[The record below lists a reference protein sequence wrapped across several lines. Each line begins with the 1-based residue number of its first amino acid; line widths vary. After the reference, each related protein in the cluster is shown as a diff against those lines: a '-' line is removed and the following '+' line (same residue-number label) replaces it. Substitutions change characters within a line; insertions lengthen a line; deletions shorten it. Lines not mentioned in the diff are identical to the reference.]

1 MRETIGTQP
10 RAPRGGP
17 GLHTLLFMLTTLKNS
32 GNIYLAKIIID
43 HGL

>member
-1 MRETIGTQP
+1 MRKTIGTQP
-10 RAPRGGP
+10 RAPCGGP